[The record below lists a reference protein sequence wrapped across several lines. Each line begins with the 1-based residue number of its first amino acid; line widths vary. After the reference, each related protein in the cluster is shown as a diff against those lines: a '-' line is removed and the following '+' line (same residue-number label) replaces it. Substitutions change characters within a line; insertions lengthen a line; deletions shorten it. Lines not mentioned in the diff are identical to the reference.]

1 MSHALSKP
9 RWLVLHVLTA
19 TLLTACGG
27 GGSGGS
33 GGAPSAMQVA
43 TFIDAHVA
51 GLEFEGPNY
60 SGTTDDNGNF
70 YYRKG
75 DRVTFKVGSL
85 VLGTISPTGDKVTPL
100 HLVTDAT
107 SSTDAR
113 VVRILRTLQ
122 SLDSD
127 GDPDTNAI
135 SITAESRRRLRN
147 GANLDLS
154 SNTTTDNEVANRLP
168 LGFTRTEAQAKSHFE
183 RHRNDASRAARGY
196 GGKTVVTQASNTTGR
211 LLASNC
217 FQCHGTGGYG
227 GFDRIRGGEADE
239 VLEYLTKSGPS
250 NIMAA
255 HAQGYTRAQ
264 LLTIIQYLQQ

>member
-9 RWLVLHVLTA
+9 WQLILAALA
-19 TLLTACGG
+19 ASLLTACGG
-27 GGSGGS
+27 GGGD
-33 GGAPSAMQVA
+33 GAAVTGMQVA

-60 SGTTDDNGNF
+60 SGTTDSSGNF
-70 YYRKG
+70 YYHTG
-75 DRVTFKVGSL
+75 DRVTFKVGDL
-85 VLGTISPTGDKVTPL
+85 VLGSVSPSGNKVTPL
-100 HLVTDAT
+100 DLVSGAT
-107 SSTDAR
+107 SSSDAR

-127 GDPDTNAI
+127 GNPETNGI
-135 SITAESRRRLRN
+135 NITAESRQSLRTGTSLN
-147 GANLDLS
+147 LS
-154 SNTTTDNEVANRLP
+154 SATDNEVESRI
-168 LGFTRTEAQAKSHFE
+168 GVFTRTEDEAKSHFE
-183 RHRNDASRAARGY
+183 SHRNDASSSSSGY
-196 GGKTVVTQASNTTGR
+196 ATKTVVTQAANTTGR

-227 GFDRIRGGEADE
+227 GFERIRGGEAGE
-239 VLEYLTKSGPS
+239 VLEYLTQYGPS